1 MAAGGRPKNR
11 FDAGWIRPDVI
22 RRCGVWN
29 RCAGWIR
36 QPGVG
41 WSRSGAAWS
50 RQGVAGG
57 YRHRP
62 VEWNWFG
69 VAEYFRFDGP
79 RNRLSERWNRFWAAA
94 GSWFDLQRLWAGEE
108 LGDHSGLLD
117 QTSSSLLAGAEG
129 LLEKSC
135 LTEVVGPG
143 SVHRTPH
150 CSRQNPAAVVGR
162 RCREPT
168 RPARVDHPVAG

>member
-50 RQGVAGG
+50 RPGVAGG

-117 QTSSSLLAGAEG
+117 QTSSSLLAGHNNVNMEINKLRLWG
-129 LLEKSC
+129 RGGGQENRILLLFIIR
-135 LTEVVGPG
+135 LT
-143 SVHRTPH
+143 
-150 CSRQNPAAVVGR
+150 
-162 RCREPT
+162 
-168 RPARVDHPVAG
+168 